1 MGAPTQPESD
11 QPVPEP
17 PGPGPR
23 RETPHERRAAQET
36 RESLNPFRALLRHRN
51 FRYFW
56 IGQTVSLIGTWM
68 HQIAQGWLALEL
80 SNSAFIVGAVSAAA
94 SFPVLALSLIA
105 GVVADRYSKL
115 RIVMIGQALLAIEA
129 VVLWVFVATGHI
141 TIPWLIV
148 LAAINGVVAAF
159 EIPARQ
165 SLLVDLVVREDLM
178 DAIALNTSSFNL
190 ARIIGPSIAAA
201 VIAAFGLA
209 WCFALNAVSYA
220 AVLAGLGLVR
230 LAPWKPPRHRTSP
243 LQTMREGL
251 RYLITTRELSILM
264 KMVAVF
270 SVFGLPYLTLM
281 PVLAR
286 DALGL
291 QAAGYGLLMTMT
303 GIGALAGALFLA
315 AVGSRIRRGR
325 LFAISALVFPV
336 LLIAVALT
344 PISTVVGALLLLA
357 GLSMILNTALAN
369 GLIQSIVPDALRGR
383 VMAAYVMVYVGFSPF
398 GSFLAGS
405 IARVTSVE
413 WAIGGGGAVMLLY
426 SAWALS
432 KNPQVRAL

>member
-1 MGAPTQPESD
+1 MAAST
-11 QPVPEP
+11 P
-17 PGPGPR
+17 PHPSQPR
-23 RETPHERRAAQET
+23 RPTPHERRATKET
-36 RESLNPFRALLRHRN
+36 RESLNPFRALIKHRN

-68 HQIAQGWLALEL
+68 QSIAQGWLALEL
-80 SNSAFIVGAVSAAA
+80 SDSALIVGLVSAAG
-94 SFPVLALSLIA
+94 SFPVLALSLPA
-105 GVVADRYSKL
+105 GVLVDRYSKL
-115 RIVMIGQALLAIEA
+115 RIVMIGQALLALA
-129 VVLWVFVATGHI
+129 AGALWWLVATDRI

-148 LAAINGVVAAF
+148 LAAISGVIAAF

-165 SLLVDLVVREDLM
+165 SLLVDLVEREDLM

-190 ARIIGPSIAAA
+190 ARIIGPSIAAV
-201 VIAAFGLA
+201 VIAAAGLA
-209 WCFALNAVSYA
+209 WCFALNALSYA
-220 AVLAGLGLVR
+220 AVLVGLGLVR
-230 LAPWKPPRHRTSP
+230 LPRWIPPKHRISP
-243 LQTMREGL
+243 IANMKEGV
-251 RYLITTRELSILM
+251 RYLTRTPEMAVLLR
-264 KMVAVF
+264 MVAVF

-286 DALGL
+286 DVLGL
-291 QAAGYGLLMTMT
+291 QAAGYGVLMTMT

-325 LFAISALVFPV
+325 LFAISALAFPA
-336 LLIAVALT
+336 LLIVISLT
-344 PISTVVGALLLLA
+344 PVAVVSGALLLLA

-383 VMAAYVMVYVGFSPF
+383 VMAAYVMVFVGFSPF
-398 GSFLAGS
+398 GSFIGGA
-405 IARVTSVE
+405 IARVAGVE

-432 KNPQVRAL
+432 RNPQVRAL

>member
-1 MGAPTQPESD
+1 VGDPN
-11 QPVPEP
+11 
-17 PGPGPR
+17 PGPSGPPPPSPR
-23 RETPHERRAAQET
+23 RETPHERWAAKES
-36 RESLNPFRALLRHRN
+36 RESLNPFRALVRHRN

-68 HQIAQGWLALEL
+68 HSIAQGWLALEL
-80 SNSAFIVGAVSAAA
+80 SDSAFIVGVVSAAG
-94 SFPVLALSLIA
+94 SFPVLALSLFA
-105 GVVADRYSKL
+105 GVIADRYSKL
-115 RIVMIGQALLAIEA
+115 RIVMVGQALLAIEA
-129 VVLWVFVATGHI
+129 AILWYFVATGRI

-148 LAAINGVVAAF
+148 FAAINGIIGAF

-209 WCFALNAVSYA
+209 WCFALNAISYA
-220 AVLAGLGLVR
+220 AVLVGLGLVR
-230 LAPWKPPRHRTSP
+230 LPPWKPPRALTSP

-251 RYLITTRELSILM
+251 RYLITTRDVAALM

-270 SVFGLPYLTLM
+270 SIFGLPYLTLM

-286 DALGL
+286 DVLGL

-315 AVGSRIRRGR
+315 AVGNRIRRGR

-336 LLIAVALT
+336 LLVVIAVT
-344 PISTVVGALLLLA
+344 PIATVTAALVLLA

-383 VMAAYVMVYVGFSPF
+383 VMAAYVMVYVGFSPI
-398 GSFLAGS
+398 GSFLSGA
-405 IARVTSVE
+405 IARVAGVE
-413 WAIGGGGAVMLLY
+413 WAIGGGGAVMLAY

-432 KNPQVRAL
+432 RNPQVRSL

>member
-1 MGAPTQPESD
+1 
-11 QPVPEP
+11 
-17 PGPGPR
+17 
-23 RETPHERRAAQET
+23 
-36 RESLNPFRALLRHRN
+36 
-51 FRYFW
+51 
-56 IGQTVSLIGTWM
+56 M
-68 HQIAQGWLALEL
+68 HLVAQGWLALEL
-80 SNSAFIVGAVSAAA
+80 SDSAFIVGVVSAAG

-115 RIVMIGQALLAIEA
+115 RIVLIAQALLAIEA
-129 VVLWVFVATGHI
+129 GILWWFVASGNI
-141 TIPWLIV
+141 TIPWLIT
-148 LAAINGVVAAF
+148 LAAMNGIIGAF

-201 VIAAFGLA
+201 VIAAAGLE
-209 WCFALNAVSYA
+209 WCFALNAISYA
-220 AVLAGLGLVR
+220 AVLAGLALVR
-230 LAPWKPPRHRTSP
+230 LPPWTPPRVVKSP
-243 LQTMREGL
+243 IATMKEGL
-251 RYLITTRELSILM
+251 RYLVGERDMSVLM

-270 SVFGLPYLTLM
+270 SIFGLPYLTLM

-303 GIGALAGALFLA
+303 GIGALTGALFLA

-325 LFAISALVFPV
+325 LFAASAMVFPV
-336 LLIAVALT
+336 LLIAIAAVPVA
-344 PISTVVGALLLLA
+344 SVAAVLLLLA
-357 GLSMILNTALAN
+357 GLTMILNTALAN

-398 GSFLAGS
+398 GSFIAGA
-405 IARVTSVE
+405 IARVAGVD

-426 SAWALS
+426 TAWALS
-432 KNPQVRAL
+432 KNPQVRSL